1 MIAAP
6 ARFVY
11 RRAAS
16 PSPDPPD
23 CPSRHRAAA
32 PPSSGSSGQG
42 YCGAPAGLKGR
53 CFPVPFPQ
61 PCRRH
66 GGLQDS
72 PPAWLG
78 HTRPAPAAQV
88 LGGSVHIPPCGQQQ
102 QTQHQQDHNG
112 IPVSF
117 HKHLFQTV
125 PSGAVFFC
133 ISTDCLPLY
142 SSNSTFFRVVCRSA
156 SRASSAASSI
166 LKRQG
171 FPRRQPC
178 R

>member
-6 ARFVY
+6 ARSVC
-11 RRAAS
+11 RRAVS

-42 YCGAPAGLKGR
+42 YCGAPAGLKDR

-61 PCRRH
+61 PCRRR

-72 PPAWLG
+72 PPAWPG
-78 HTRPAPAAQV
+78 HTRPAA
-88 LGGSVHIPPCGQQQ
+88 
-102 QTQHQQDHNG
+102 N
-112 IPVSF
+112 
-117 HKHLFQTV
+117 
-125 PSGAVFFC
+125 
-133 ISTDCLPLY
+133 
-142 SSNSTFFRVVCRSA
+142 SSRHSINRITTAYQFRFISTFFRPSPRGRSFSVSVRTVCRCIAAITHSFVSCA
-156 SRASSAASSI
+156 APQAGHRAPPHPSR
-166 LKRQG
+166 KRQG
-171 FPRRQPC
+171 FPCRQPC